1 MRCARLAQIRADAD
15 QLHAVQLQFQLAG
28 VLLQR
33 SVAFDIERAALRQ
46 LGAHI
51 ERGRTAQRTHANVA
65 VEVFQYQVGS
75 RLRGRVTPVDGAVGQ
90 LKLVDRHI
98 QRFRL
103 CGGRGL
109 GRGSFRFGR
118 CRLAGELREIDRSI
132 RTARGINAHA
142 IQRQRIEA
150 EYVVE
155 RAHVGK
161 RCAHL
166 FGRHQWRFPGVDN
179 FQVVEAGRAMHAQH
193 RRAALGLL
201 ELDRQVGRQ
210 LALWH
215 CHRKRSGYVA
225 EVAGQI
231 QTVDLDVEVRFE
243 RLGKRLC
250 LACEM
255 QRRTVD
261 ARGQQ
266 RLHED
271 VHVSGQARQ
280 ERHAYLQSVHLVL
293 CTKRLVGKID
303 RAVGQ
308 LQIGKD
314 ETCRL
319 VRLGLGR
326 GFRLA

>member
-1 MRCARLAQIRADAD
+1 M
-15 QLHAVQLQFQLAG
+15 
-28 VLLQR
+28 
-33 SVAFDIERAALRQ
+33 RQ

-118 CRLAGELREIDRSI
+118 CRLAGEFREIDRSI

-166 FGRHQWRFPGVDN
+166 FGRHQWRFVGIDH
-179 FQVVEAGRAMHAQH
+179 FQVVEASRATHAQY
-193 RRAALGLL
+193 RRAALRLL
-201 ELDRQVGRQ
+201 KVDRQVGRQ
-210 LALWH
+210 LALRH
-215 CHRKRSGYVA
+215 PHRKRAGHVA
-225 EVAGQI
+225 EVARQI
-231 QTVDLDVEVRFE
+231 QAIDLDVEVGF
-243 RLGKRLC
+243 KRIGEWLC
-250 LACEM
+250 LARKM
-255 QRRTVD
+255 QRSAVD

-266 RLHED
+266 RLHKD
-271 VHVSGQARQ
+271 VHVGWQARQ
-280 ERHAYLQSVHLVL
+280 ERHADLQAIDLVL
-293 CTKRLVGKID
+293 GAEWLVNKID
-303 RAVGQ
+303 SAVGQ

-314 ETCRL
+314 ETGRL
-319 VRLGLGR
+319 VRLRLGR
-326 GFRLA
+326 VLRLA